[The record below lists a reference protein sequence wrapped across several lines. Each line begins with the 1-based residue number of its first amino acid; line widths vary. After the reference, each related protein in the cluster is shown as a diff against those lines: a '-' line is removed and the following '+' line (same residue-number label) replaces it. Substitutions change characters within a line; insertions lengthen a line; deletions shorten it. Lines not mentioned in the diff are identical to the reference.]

1 MLGLPVN
8 QACLCLLL
16 CTALFNVYSF
26 LRNPDPYHCGDLLSG
41 GHWTTAPKQW
51 QPPGCMMRSYGEK
64 DLAACHLWK
73 LTFIGDSTV
82 RQLFW
87 ATAEKL
93 DPIESEQATHKA
105 GKHEDL
111 TFTNAGVELNF
122 VWDPFLNTSALQ
134 HHLITFRSG
143 GGDAPSILV
152 VGGGLWHARYLGEE
166 YLQDY
171 GEAVDRVVPFMN
183 PEWPAEKKDSF
194 IRSFNTGPRDENLLV
209 LAPVHIPRYEALSPD
224 RAATMTQGRVN
235 PMNDY
240 LRRLCAHHGAHVP
253 WSWSTMVWQQPK
265 AYQKDGL
272 HIASMVAA
280 RQIDVI
286 LSLRCNSRLSNL
298 QFPNPMDNTCCNSY
312 PQASWVQ
319 RLYLMISLA
328 LLPLTTVLA
337 AKGMSSPMILAFTM
351 RGKLTFS

>member
-1 MLGLPVN
+1 
-8 QACLCLLL
+8 
-16 CTALFNVYSF
+16 
-26 LRNPDPYHCGDLLSG
+26 
-41 GHWTTAPKQW
+41 
-51 QPPGCMMRSYGEK
+51 MMRSYGEK

-73 LTFIGDSTV
+73 LTFVGDSTV

-93 DPIESEQATHKA
+93 DPIKTEQATHKA
-105 GKHEDL
+105 GKHNDL
-111 TFTNAGVELNF
+111 TFKSAGVELSF

-143 GGDAPSILV
+143 GGDAPSILI

-166 YLQDY
+166 YLQEY

-183 PEWPAEKKDSF
+183 PEWPKENKDPYTHSF
-194 IRSFNTGPRDENLLV
+194 DTGPRDENLLV
-209 LAPVHIPRYEALSPD
+209 LAPVHIPRYEALLPD

-240 LRRLCAHHGAHVP
+240 LRQLCAHHGAHVP

-272 HIASMVAA
+272 HIAGMVAA
-280 RQIDVI
+280 RQMDVI
-286 LSLRCNSRLSNL
+286 LNLRCNSRVSNL
-298 QFPNPMDNTCCNSY
+298 RFSYPVDNTCCNNY
-312 PQASWVQ
+312 AQASWAQ
-319 RLYLMISLA
+319 RLYLVVSLA
-328 LLPLTTVLA
+328 LLPMATVLA
-337 AKGMSSPMILAFTM
+337 AKGMSQVLCF
-351 RGKLTFS
+351 

>member
-1 MLGLPVN
+1 
-8 QACLCLLL
+8 
-16 CTALFNVYSF
+16 
-26 LRNPDPYHCGDLLSG
+26 
-41 GHWTTAPKQW
+41 
-51 QPPGCMMRSYGEK
+51 MMRNYGER

-93 DPIESEQATHKA
+93 DPVRTEQATHKA
-105 GKHEDL
+105 RKHNDMI
-111 TFTNAGVELNF
+111 FTHAGVELGF
-122 VWDPFLNTSALQ
+122 IWDPFLNTSALQ

-143 GGDAPSILV
+143 GGDAPSVLV

-171 GEAVDRVVPFMN
+171 GEAVDQVVPFMN
-183 PEWPAEKKDSF
+183 PNWPGEMKEPYT
-194 IRSFNTGPRDENLLV
+194 RSFNHGPRDENLLV
-209 LAPVHIPRYEALSPD
+209 LAPVHLPQYEALSPD
-224 RAATMTQGRVN
+224 QAATMTQGRVN

-240 LRRLCAHHGAHVP
+240 LRQLCAHHGARVP

-272 HIASMVAA
+272 HIASMVPA

-286 LSLRCNSRLSNL
+286 LNLRCNSRLSNL
-298 QFPNPMDNTCCNSY
+298 RFSYPVDNTCCNSY

-328 LLPLTTVLA
+328 LLPLITVLA
-337 AKGMSSPMILAFTM
+337 AKGKTNSILRAFKM
-351 RGKLTFS
+351 RGY